1 MQASSLYIGK
11 ILVQGTV
18 NTLGTAGIAAY
29 TAATRIE
36 GFANS
41 FGDSGGQA
49 ISVLVSQN
57 QGAGN
62 PERVELGRREG
73 LGLNLVLSVLMSA
86 LMFFG
91 AVPGIRLF
99 IGSSDLLTMEYG
111 VSYLKLVSVF
121 YIFCFAGSAL
131 VGYFR
136 GIGKVHVPFFCS
148 TSHIAIR
155 VILSIT
161 LVPRTGLAGVALAT
175 GVGWIW
181 AVIYQLLM
189 YRHFRACNS
198 RRSVV

>member
-57 QGAGN
+57 KGAGN
-62 PERVELGRREG
+62 PERVEQGRREG
-73 LGLNLVLSVLMSA
+73 LGLNLTLSILMSA

-99 IGSSDLLTMEYG
+99 IDSSDLLAVEYG

-155 VILSIT
+155 VILSIA
-161 LVPRTGLAGVALAT
+161 LVPRMGLAGVALAT
-175 GVGWIW
+175 GIGWIW
-181 AVIYQLLM
+181 AVTYQLLM
-189 YRHFRACNS
+189 YRHFRTCNS
-198 RRSVV
+198 RQSVL